1 MKVLFISNIPVP
13 YRVDFYNELGKTVD
27 LTVIFEAKKAEDQG
41 IRFNYNLD
49 TIKNFR
55 AIFLSEGNI
64 REKRIDFRVFQ
75 YLKEP
80 YDRIILTSYSY
91 YTEMAALIYLKM
103 KKIPYF
109 LSSDGGIIKY
119 GENLIKRK
127 YKSFLI
133 SNAKGYFSPSEKS
146 DEYLI
151 YYGADADVVY
161 RYPFT
166 SFKNKDL
173 QAEIIVSKR
182 KKEIRERLGINEKYM
197 ILGVG
202 QFIHRKGWDILL
214 KATKYFSNDIGVY
227 IIGGEK
233 IDVYENIMKQIDVNA
248 KTHFLNFMD
257 NETLK
262 KYYQVAD
269 VFVLPT
275 REDIWGLVVNEAMG
289 CGLPVITTENCIAGM
304 ELVHHGENGYII
316 NNIDSDITPQI
327 LAEYILK
334 ILNDENLQ
342 RKFSEESIK
351 IIKKYTIEK
360 MCDSYLQV
368 ILNGDECK
376 KE

>member
-27 LTVIFEAKKAEDQG
+27 LTVIFEAKKADDQG

-64 REKRIDFRVFQ
+64 KERRIDFRIFR

-91 YTEMAALIYLKM
+91 YTEMAALLYLKM
-103 KKIPYF
+103 KKISYF

-119 GENLIKRK
+119 GERLIKRK

-133 SNAKGYFSPSEKS
+133 SNAQGYFSPSEKS
-146 DEYLI
+146 DEYLV
-151 YYGADADVVY
+151 YYGADADVIY

-166 SFKNKDL
+166 SFKDKEL
-173 QAEIIVSKR
+173 QTEIIESEK
-182 KKEIRERLGINEKYM
+182 KKEIRQKLCIKEKYM
-197 ILGVG
+197 VLGVG

-214 KATKYFSNDIGVY
+214 KAAKYLSNDIGIY

-233 IDVYENIMKQIDVNA
+233 TDVYEKIMEQIDVNA
-248 KTHFLNFMD
+248 GIHFLDFMD
-257 NETLK
+257 NKTLK
-262 KYYQVAD
+262 KYYQAAD
-269 VFVLPT
+269 IFVLPT
-275 REDIWGLVVNEAMG
+275 REDIWGLVVNEAMR

-304 ELVHHGENGYII
+304 ELVQQGENGYII
-316 NNIDSDITPQI
+316 KDIESDNTPQI
-327 LAEYILK
+327 IAEYILK
-334 ILNDENLQ
+334 ILNDENRQ

-351 IIKKYTIEK
+351 IIKRYTIEE

-368 ILNGDECK
+368 ILNGDKCK
-376 KE
+376 KK